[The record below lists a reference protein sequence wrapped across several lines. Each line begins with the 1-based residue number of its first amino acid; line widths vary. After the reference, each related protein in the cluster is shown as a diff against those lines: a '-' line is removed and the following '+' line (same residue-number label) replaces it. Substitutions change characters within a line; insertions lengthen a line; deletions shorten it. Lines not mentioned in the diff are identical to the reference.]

1 MQKYFVVEFF
11 ICKIMNYKSY
21 SKEYEM
27 DIIKT
32 KFVFNKQN
40 DGITKL
46 QRQQL
51 KYLCYVKYNGYR
63 IKYYSTKIQ

>member
-1 MQKYFVVEFF
+1 
-11 ICKIMNYKSY
+11 MNYKSY